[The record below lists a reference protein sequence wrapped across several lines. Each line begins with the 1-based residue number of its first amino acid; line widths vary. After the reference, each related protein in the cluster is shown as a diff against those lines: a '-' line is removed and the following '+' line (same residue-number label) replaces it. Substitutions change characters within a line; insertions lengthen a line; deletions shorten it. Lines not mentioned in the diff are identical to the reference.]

1 MASQKK
7 SSLVLIGVLC
17 LFVGCGRGKRSDVTA
32 VDARTVDTKAS
43 DAQEPRFEHRNT
55 TSTTDEI
62 RPTGTLFSTL
72 TAEHTKLDF
81 KIEWDKP
88 AGYDRVFYS
97 QNTGGGVCLGD
108 VDGDGLPDVYL
119 TRPSGGNR
127 LYRNVGDLKFE
138 DITAKSGL
146 ADEKFWGT
154 GASFVDI
161 DNDGDLDLYACQY
174 MGENRLYLNRGD
186 GVFDPATDAYGLNF
200 RGASV
205 MMAFA
210 DYDRDGDLD
219 GYLVTS
225 GLPPGPNQKF
235 QVRFEGKK
243 PVVLEELREFW
254 DLLYLPG
261 DKAKQIETGQR
272 DRFFRNDVDAQG
284 RPHFVNVA
292 AEVGIEGT
300 DIGQSATWF
309 DFNDDGLPDLYVAND
324 YWGPDRLYRNN
335 GDGTF
340 TDIAKQALPHTPWSS
355 MGADFA
361 DVNGDG
367 LMDFLATD
375 MAGSNHF
382 RQKVGMGDM
391 ASAGWFLEYAEPRQY
406 SRNALYINSGTERF
420 MEAAFLTGLDST
432 DWTWTPRF
440 EDFDNDGRVDVL
452 ITNGM
457 TRDFTNSDLNDL
469 AKKSAKEG
477 SPEFFQ
483 FWRKQ
488 GFRKDAN
495 VAYRNLGDLHF
506 ENVSD
511 DWGFDR
517 EGVSFGAATADL
529 DRDGDLDIVV
539 NNMDTT
545 ALVYRNNAESLN
557 QNNALRIRL
566 TGTRSN
572 RGAIGATVSVRAG
585 GMTQTQ
591 ALSLSRGWTSTS
603 DPVLHFGLGDVPA
616 AEEVTIRWPS
626 GNVQTIRN
634 LEAKDSPHLITE
646 PENNIA
652 AKTISGGNPWF
663 KPAEALEKLQLTH
676 EETNYDDFAVQPLL
690 PNKLSQLGP
699 GIACADINGDGRDDF
714 YIGGAK
720 DQAGQFVLSENGG
733 YRVETPKLFQTHKI
747 CEDMGAL
754 FFDADSD
761 GDQDLY
767 VVSGGVEYPAEHGL
781 YRDRL
786 YLNSNGQFA
795 IAPSDNMPIAFHS
808 GSVVSAADFDRDG
821 DLDLFVG
828 SRVVPGEYP
837 TSPVSQLLRNE
848 GGKFVDVVDEVA
860 PALKKSGMVT
870 SAVWSDV
877 NQDGDIDLM
886 VTHEWG
892 PVRCFIN
899 QDGKLADAT
908 DSAGLSQLTG
918 WWNGITAGDVD
929 NDGDTDFVV
938 TNFGLN
944 TKYHASDAHPA
955 RIYYGDFDGS
965 GKRNIVESEFEGSR
979 LFPVRGKSC
988 STNAIPILAG
998 RFKTFTD
1005 FGVAELDQIY
1015 TAACLDESAKFEARV
1030 LESGVLLN
1038 DGSGQFAFR
1047 PLPRLAQIAPGFGA
1061 SLVDVDADGNLD
1073 LFIAQNFYSPQRET
1087 GHMDGGVGLL
1097 LKGDGGGNW
1106 SPVWPK
1112 ESGLV
1117 VPRDG
1122 MSVVPTDFNGDA
1134 RPDFLIGQNDG
1145 VVKAYVNAISW
1156 QLGRRIVLQLRGS
1169 AGNPSAIG
1177 ARAEL
1182 LQTSARQVREVTST
1196 SGYLSQN
1203 SDALVFAVPRDTKS
1217 VSFRVTWPNGR
1228 QSEESFELDSSTDVQ
1243 RVKMK

>member
-1 MASQKK
+1 MVGQQNL
-7 SSLVLIGVLC
+7 SLLLILAFCLC
-17 LFVGCGRGKRSDVTA
+17 IGCGRAKRS
-32 VDARTVDTKAS
+32 
-43 DAQEPRFEHRNT
+43 NT
-55 TSTTDEI
+55 PVAGAEI
-62 RPTGTLFSTL
+62 RDTEESASEQFHTLSATNGSKPTGPLFSTL
-72 TAEHTKLDF
+72 TADHTRLNF
-81 KIEWDKP
+81 TIEWDKP
-88 AGYDRVFYS
+88 AAYDRVFYS
-97 QNTGGGVCLGD
+97 QNTGGGVCVGD
-108 VDGDGLPDVYL
+108 VDGDGKPDVYL

-127 LYRNVGDLKFE
+127 LYRNLGDLKFE

-174 MGENRLYLNRGD
+174 MGENRLYLNRGN
-186 GVFDPATDAYGLNF
+186 GVFDVAEDAYGLNF
-200 RGASV
+200 SGASV

-243 PVVLEELREFW
+243 PVVLDELREFW

-272 DRFFRNDVDAQG
+272 DRFFRNDVDDEG

-309 DFNDDGLPDLYVAND
+309 DFNNDGLPDLYVAND

-340 TDIAKQALPHTPWSS
+340 TDIARQALPHTPWSS

-457 TRDFTNSDLNDL
+457 TRDFTNSDLNDI
-469 AKKSAKEG
+469 AKQSAKEG

-495 VAYRNLGDLHF
+495 VAYRNLGDLQF
-506 ENVSD
+506 ENVSH

-529 DRDGDLDIVV
+529 DLDGDLDIVV

-545 ALVYRNNAESLN
+545 ALVYRNNARSLN
-557 QNNALRIRL
+557 GNNSLRIRL
-566 TGTRSN
+566 KGTESN
-572 RGAIGATVSVRAG
+572 RSAIGATVTVRSG
-585 GMTQTQ
+585 NRTQTQ

-603 DPVLHFGLGDVPA
+603 DPVLHFGLGRAQA
-616 AEEVTIRWPS
+616 ADEVVIRWPS
-626 GNVQTIRN
+626 GNQQV
-634 LEAKDSPHLITE
+634 LVDVKAKDSPFAITE
-646 PENNIA
+646 ASNMA
-652 AKTISGGNPWF
+652 VAKSPSTRTKPWF
-663 KPAEALEKLQLTH
+663 EPAKPIEQLQLKH
-676 EETNYDDFAVQPLL
+676 EETPYDDFANQPLL

-699 GIACADINGDGRDDF
+699 GIACADINGDGLDDF

-720 DQAGQFVLSENGG
+720 DQAGRFVLSENGS
-733 YRVETPKLFQTHKI
+733 YRVESPKLFQTHKI

-761 GDQDLY
+761 GDQDLF
-767 VVSGGVEYPAEHGL
+767 VVSGGVEYPAGHGL

-786 YLNSNGQFA
+786 YLNNNGRFT
-795 IAPSDNMPIAFHS
+795 IASSDDMPIAFHS
-808 GSVVSAADFDRDG
+808 GSVVTAADFDSDG

-828 SRVVPGEYP
+828 GRVVPGEYP
-837 TSPVSQLLRNE
+837 TSPVSQLLQNE
-848 GGKFVDVVDEVA
+848 GGKFVDVVEEVS

-877 NQDGDIDLM
+877 NHDGEIDLM
-886 VTHEWG
+886 VTYEWG
-892 PVRCFIN
+892 AIRCFVN
-899 QDGKLADAT
+899 QNDKLADAT
-908 DSAGLSQLTG
+908 DSAGLGQLTG
-918 WWNGITAGDVD
+918 WWNGITPGDID
-929 NDGDTDFVV
+929 NDGDMDFVV

-944 TKYHASDAHPA
+944 TKYHASAEHPA

-965 GKRNIVESEFEGSR
+965 GKRRIVESEFEGSR

-1015 TAACLDESAKFEARV
+1015 TEACLEESAKFEASL
-1030 LESGVLLN
+1030 LESGQLIN
-1038 DGSGQFAFR
+1038 NGKGQFEFR

-1061 SLVDVDADGNLD
+1061 SLVDVDSDGNLD
-1073 LFIAQNFYSPQRET
+1073 LFIAQNFYGPQRET

-1097 LKGDGGGNW
+1097 LRGDGNGDW
-1106 SPVWPK
+1106 SPVWPDK
-1112 ESGLV
+1112 SGLV
-1117 VPRDG
+1117 VPGDG
-1122 MSVVPTDFNGDA
+1122 KSVVQTDFNNDG
-1134 RPDFLIGQNDG
+1134 RPDFLVGQNDG
-1145 VVKAYVNAISW
+1145 EIRAYINAIS
-1156 QLGRRIVLQLRGS
+1156 QQAHRRFVLHLRGS
-1169 AGNPSAIG
+1169 VGNLNAIG
-1177 ARAEL
+1177 TRVEL
-1182 LQTSARQVREVTST
+1182 LRANGRQIRDVTST
-1196 SGYLSQN
+1196 SGYLSQ
-1203 SDALVFAVPRDTKS
+1203 SSHHLVFAVPKDNESIT
-1217 VSFRVTWPNGR
+1217 FRFTWPNGQ
-1228 QSEESFELDSSTDVQ
+1228 QSEESFEVDRSALVQ
-1243 RVKMK
+1243 RTEMGQPN